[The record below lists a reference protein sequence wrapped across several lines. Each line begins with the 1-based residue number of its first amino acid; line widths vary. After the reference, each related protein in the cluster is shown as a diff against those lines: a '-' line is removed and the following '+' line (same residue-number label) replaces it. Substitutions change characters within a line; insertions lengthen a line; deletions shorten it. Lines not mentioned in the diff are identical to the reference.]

1 MPLLRAGD
9 TVALVACSDGLGSR
23 DRREL
28 DAVVGEL
35 EASGLRVV
43 EGPHLFA
50 PDHSVDR
57 LPAPDAVRAAALTDL
72 MTDPAVRCV
81 FDVSGGDLAGGVL
94 THLDVGACAAS
105 GTPFVGYSDLTTL
118 ANPIASAGGQAIV
131 WSVRTL
137 VRPDAAAQRAR
148 FADTLLGDGRSLF
161 VTAPEPLRGAASG
174 RLVGGNLRCLLKL
187 AGTPWWPDLTGAVLA
202 LESQGTTGQGLRA
215 GLHQLRQLG
224 AFGLVAG
231 VVLGSFTRLD
241 EAFGPDAAV
250 RLAAEVVPEEVPLAR
265 ASFGHGPASLAL
277 PLGERLSW

>member
-1 MPLLRAGD
+1 MPLLSTGD

-28 DAVVGEL
+28 DAVVGVL
-35 EASGLRVV
+35 EACGLRVV

-57 LPAPDAVRAAALTDL
+57 LPAPDAVRATELVDL
-72 MTDPAVRCV
+72 MTDPEVRCV

-94 THLDVGACAAS
+94 TYLDVGACAAS

-118 ANPIASAGGQAIV
+118 ANPIASAGGRGIV

-148 FADTLLGDGRSLF
+148 FADTLLGEGRSLF
-161 VTAPEPLRGAASG
+161 VTAAQPVRGAASG

-187 AGTPWWPDLTGAVLA
+187 AGTPHWPDLTGAVLA
-202 LESQGTTGQGLRA
+202 LESQGATGQGLRA

-224 AFGLVAG
+224 AFDRVAG

-241 EAFGPDAAV
+241 EAFGPEAAV
-250 RLAAEVVPEEVPLAR
+250 RIAAEVTDVPLAR
-265 ASFGHGPASLAL
+265 ASFGHGPDSLAL
-277 PLGERLSW
+277 PLGEELSW